1 MLFLDRLR
9 ETCLEHPA
17 KTAIDFRSNLDNE
30 RHTFEELQER
40 ISRTAAWLVEH
51 GVRPGDRV
59 AICLPK
65 SVSGIQLHLA
75 ACSIGAVSMP
85 VNPGYSPPEIDYLL
99 QDSEASLLVTEAG
112 APGRETLEDRFSGAP
127 ARVAAID
134 SARFSDSLPSE
145 GLQLTDFAIAP
156 DQTALMLYT
165 SGTTGRPKG
174 ACMSHES
181 LTANMDMLGEAWQ
194 WSADDVLLHALPLFH
209 VHGLLVAL
217 HGALH
222 AGATSI
228 VHSSFD
234 ASRILADLRS
244 GECTVFM
251 AVPTMYR
258 RILSLLGDEAVDIG
272 HMRLLTSGSDRL
284 PVESFRR
291 IEKQLG
297 MTVVERYGMTETGI
311 MLSNPL
317 DGERLAGQVGIPL
330 PGVQMRI
337 ANPETGSVAGEGEVG
352 ELQTRGQHVFS
363 GYWGDPEK
371 TKRSFTRDGW
381 FRTGDLG
388 LRDRNGRFELKGRS
402 TDLIISGGLNVYP
415 SEVEH
420 ALATH
425 PDVEQCAVVGLP
437 DEEWGESVTAFV
449 VARSG
454 EAVASDLVTH
464 CRHSLARYKA
474 PKRVVFMDVLPRN
487 AMGKVQKAELRR
499 TVV

>member
-1 MLFLDRLR
+1 MLFLDRLH
-9 ETCLEHPA
+9 EICLEHPA
-17 KTAIDFRSNLDNE
+17 KAAIEFRSKLAGE
-30 RHTFEELQER
+30 RLTFEELEDR
-40 ISRTAAWLVEH
+40 ISRTAAWLLEH
-51 GVRPGDRV
+51 EVRPGDRV

-99 QDSEASLLVTEAG
+99 HDSKASLLVTEAG
-112 APGRETLEDRFSGAP
+112 VPGREMPASRFSGAP
-127 ARVAAID
+127 ARVATVD
-134 SARFSDSLPSE
+134 SVRFSEALPSE
-145 GLQLTDFAIAP
+145 GLQLKDFDIVP
-156 DQTALMLYT
+156 GQTALMLYT

-181 LTANMDMLGEAWQ
+181 LTANMDMLAEAWQ
-194 WSADDVLLHALPLFH
+194 WSADDVLLHVLPLFH

-234 ASRILADLRS
+234 ASRVLASLRS

-258 RILSLLGDEAVDIG
+258 RILALLGGEAADIG

-311 MLSNPL
+311 MLSNPV
-317 DGERLAGQVGIPL
+317 GAERLAGQVGIPL

-337 ANPETGSVAGEGEVG
+337 VNPQTDSVAGEGEVG
-352 ELQTRGQHVFS
+352 ELQTRGPHVFS

-371 TKRSFTRDGW
+371 TKRSFTKDGW

-388 LRDRNGRFELKGRS
+388 LCDRNGRFELKGRS
-402 TDLIISGGLNVYP
+402 TDLIISGGFNVYP

-449 VARSG
+449 VTRSG
-454 EAVASDLVTH
+454 EAEETDLMTH
-464 CRHSLARYKA
+464 CRRSLARYKV

-487 AMGKVQKAELRR
+487 AMGKVQKAVLRS